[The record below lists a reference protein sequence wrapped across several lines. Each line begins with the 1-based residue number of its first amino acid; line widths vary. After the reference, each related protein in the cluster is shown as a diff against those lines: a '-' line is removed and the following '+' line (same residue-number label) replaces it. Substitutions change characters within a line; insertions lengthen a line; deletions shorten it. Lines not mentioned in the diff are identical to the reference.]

1 MGGLGSG
8 GHNNKGRRLVEQCQW
23 LDASD
28 LKRRGLYHADKA
40 SNLFW
45 NGSGSAPPISV
56 QMIGG
61 ENEITL
67 SYYWKRDEGS
77 WHKHEERI
85 AVRHRARHFGGSET
99 YFLCPKCG
107 RTAKRLYLGS
117 ARFLCRVCHTL
128 VNSSTQERPAE
139 RAARR
144 SRKLQRRLGAGTS
157 TGDASGSKPKG
168 MHWKTFARL
177 TAQIHAAETVVN
189 DDMLALLERLSHPSS
204 TRGGR
209 RR

>member
-8 GHNNKGRRLVEQCQW
+8 GHNDKGRRLVEQCQW

-28 LKRRGLYHADKA
+28 LKRRGLYHADNA

-45 NGSGSAPPISV
+45 NGSGSVSPISV
-56 QMIGG
+56 HMLGG
-61 ENEITL
+61 ENAITL
-67 SYYWKRDEGS
+67 SYVWRRDEGP

-85 AVRHRARHFGGSET
+85 AVRHHARHFGGSET
-99 YFLCPKCG
+99 YFVCPKCS
-107 RTAKRLYLGS
+107 RTAKRLYLGGS
-117 ARFLCRVCHTL
+117 RFLCRVCHNL
-128 VNSSTQERPAE
+128 VNASTQERPAE

-144 SRKLQRRLGAGTS
+144 SRKLQRRLGAGPS
-157 TGDASGSKPKG
+157 TVGANGSKPKG

-189 DDMLALLERLSHPSS
+189 DDMLALLERVSHQSL
-204 TRGGR
+204 R
-209 RR
+209 R